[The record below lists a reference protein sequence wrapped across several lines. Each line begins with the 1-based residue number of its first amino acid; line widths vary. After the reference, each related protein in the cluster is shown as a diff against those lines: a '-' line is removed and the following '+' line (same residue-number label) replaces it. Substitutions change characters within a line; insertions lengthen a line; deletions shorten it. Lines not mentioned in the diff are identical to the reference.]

1 MLNSNWW
8 KHLADRTIIL
18 VLLKFDILL
27 LLVIGDSLLVSTFAV
42 VYLCLRVLE
51 ILHTIMLLK
60 SIMRCNC
67 SHYCSLLRSRSSSH
81 ILKLVRPE
89 RHVKW
94 VHIST
99 AHSMTSICQ
108 TTLRNLIASLEA
120 MTCNLI
126 IEMNHIVAIL
136 VQHWIERLLLVW
148 SNWDLMEYLW
158 LVVRF

>member
-1 MLNSNWW
+1 MLNSNWR

-18 VLLKFDILL
+18 VLLKFNILL
-27 LLVIGDSLLVSTFAV
+27 LLVIGDSLFISAFAV
-42 VYLCLRVLE
+42 CLHLRVLE
-51 ILHTIMLLK
+51 ILHAFVLLEC
-60 SIMRCNC
+60 IMRRNC
-67 SHYCSLLRSRSSSH
+67 SHYCSLLGCRSCGH

-99 AHSMTSICQ
+99 AHNMTSICQ
-108 TTLRNLIASLEA
+108 TTLRNLITTLEA

-136 VQHWIERLLLVW
+136 V
-148 SNWDLMEYLW
+148 
-158 LVVRF
+158 

>member
-8 KHLADRTIIL
+8 KHLADCTVIL
-18 VLLKFDILL
+18 ILLKFNILL
-27 LLVIGDSLLVSTFAV
+27 LLIIGNSLLVSTFAV

-67 SHYCSLLRSRSSSH
+67 SNYCSLLRSRTCSH

-89 RHVKW
+89 RHVEW

-99 AHSMTSICQ
+99 AHDMTSICQ
-108 TTLRNLIASLEA
+108 TTLRNLITTLEA

-136 VQHWIERLLLVW
+136 V
-148 SNWDLMEYLW
+148 
-158 LVVRF
+158 